1 MIQIIYIHIGRLV
14 MAGLAV
20 ATFVFVR
27 VEDVEVE
34 EEVEEEEGLM
44 AVLFLGAE
52 VEGGIVEESG
62 LEGTRRSL
70 TRAAIEV
77 ASV

>member
-34 EEVEEEEGLM
+34 EVEEEEGLT

-52 VEGGIVEESG
+52 VEGGIVAESG